1 MTTRGKNNRENIK
14 SDIGYHIKFL
24 VGTLIRSYYGCGRPF
39 RRPPHAPPPPYDI
52 VICQKEYRTYTN
64 IERQLK
70 LTLQPQ
76 NVHYHCR
83 WQCITAL
90 HRSYLVANFIMYYQ
104 YWESQLYIVLILYQS
119 LSCITSIE
127 NHSFISF

>member
-52 VICQKEYRTYTN
+52 VICQREYRTYTN

-83 WQCITAL
+83 WQCILRKHEVFDKKVRSPSSATPNLTAL
-90 HRSYLVANFIMYYQ
+90 HRSNIVSNFIMDYQ
-104 YWESQLYIVLILYQS
+104 Y
-119 LSCITSIE
+119 
-127 NHSFISF
+127 